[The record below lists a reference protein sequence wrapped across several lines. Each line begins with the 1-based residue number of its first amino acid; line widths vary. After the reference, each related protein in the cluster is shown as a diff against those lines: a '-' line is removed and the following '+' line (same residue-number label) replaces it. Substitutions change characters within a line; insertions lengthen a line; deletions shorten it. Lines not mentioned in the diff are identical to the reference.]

1 MSLCELY
8 EFVSTTRCKGTS
20 YYKVELTGLIDNHGE
35 ERTCIATAQVYD
47 NHEWFTNVPVSAKEH
62 AINTL

>member
-1 MSLCELY
+1 MSLCEFY

-47 NHEWFTNVPVSAKEH
+47 IIMSGSQMFLYQPRSMP
-62 AINTL
+62 